1 VSNVLL
7 LILLIKGN
15 TIQNISKSSLY
26 RIISTFLFIYFSVY
40 WTLYNL
46 SSHKFYLKKLPIKL
60 CPSKHPVLVDIEGI
74 TTYNSER

>member
-1 VSNVLL
+1 MSNVLL

-40 WTLYNL
+40 WTLYNH
-46 SSHKFYLKKLPIKL
+46 SSNKFYLVFL
-60 CPSKHPVLVDIEGI
+60 CVLIV
-74 TTYNSER
+74 TSHHLFCTNTKFNSFSW